1 MGVPCG
7 LFSLELLLN
16 APLVHRFRWAVCSRN
31 QVLHAGIGVLS
42 TALKVFDLLQQS
54 HEVAMAFLAAWALG
68 VDRLPAIFRAVC
80 PCRKTSSFS
89 SCNQDATGSVAK
101 WFPELPEEFHVALPH
116 LL

>member
-16 APLVHRFRWAVCSRN
+16 APLVYRFRWAVCSRN

-42 TALKVFDLLQQS
+42 TALKVFDLLQKS

-68 VDRLPAIFRAVC
+68 VDRFPPIFRAVC
-80 PCRKTSSFS
+80 RCRKTSSFS